1 MKFNFKKAMMPLAVV
16 VLGAAAAFAT
26 NAAKQS
32 SKADATMI
40 GYFYDHSRPV
50 GQKCQ
55 PINVDCNTI
64 GGEIC
69 TNLDET
75 VQYWQTDQE
84 TGLSCTGLLFK
95 NN

>member
-1 MKFNFKKAMMPLAVV
+1 MKQTFKKAMMPLAVV

-40 GYFYDHSRPV
+40 GYVYDHSRPA

-64 GGEIC
+64 IGEIC

>member
-1 MKFNFKKAMMPLAVV
+1 MKQTFKRAMMPLAVV

-55 PINVDCNTI
+55 PITVDCNNI
-64 GGEIC
+64 AGEIC